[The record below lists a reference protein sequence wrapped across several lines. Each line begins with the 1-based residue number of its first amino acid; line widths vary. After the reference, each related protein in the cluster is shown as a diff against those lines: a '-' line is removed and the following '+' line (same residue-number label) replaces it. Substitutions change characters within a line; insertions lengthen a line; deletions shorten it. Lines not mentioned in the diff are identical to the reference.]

1 MRFLVLPSAAG
12 VLALMVED
20 VLVDGH
26 VDGVGLGD
34 GNFDLLLDL
43 DGVWL
48 LDLIGHWLLHVVG
61 HSLLDDLRHNL

>member
-1 MRFLVLPSAAG
+1 M
-12 VLALMVED
+12 ED

-26 VDGVGLGD
+26 VDGVWPGHGHL
-34 GNFDLLLDL
+34 DLLLDL

-61 HSLLDDLRHNL
+61 HALLDDLGHNLERNKQFSY